1 MTTATATTQ
10 PIDGPVDKG
19 LRGSAIGLLSSV
31 VIGLAATAPAYSVTA
46 TLGFI
51 VIAIGFHAPAMM
63 VLAFLPMMA
72 IAVAFAQ
79 LNRADPDCG
88 TTFTWTTRAFG
99 PYAGWLGGWGMT
111 FAAVIAM
118 AYLAGIAASY
128 FFLLFGA
135 DGLATQRGWLAIV
148 GTLIV
153 ALMTYV
159 CYRGIRLSARLQ
171 YLLFGIEAIMLLVF
185 SFVAIGKTATGHAPP
200 GHASPSWSW
209 LSPFDVGGFQAFTA
223 GLLLALFIY
232 WGWDSAL
239 SINEETSDRRVNP
252 GRAAI
257 TATLVLLALY
267 LLVTFAAQS
276 YAGVGDTAL
285 GLANPDTAV
294 DVLATVGGSVLGTTA
309 NKLLILATLS
319 SAIGALQ
326 TGILPAA
333 RTTLAMST
341 YGALPPAFARMNRRF
356 QTPTVS
362 TWFIGGSTIAIFLV
376 LSYVAGGRLQL
387 DSIAAIGLLIAFYY
401 GLIGFV
407 SPWFF
412 RHELRN
418 DAKSLWLKGII
429 PLFGATVLSLA
440 FIKSA
445 WEMHK
450 ADYGFTSFHGVGGVF
465 ILGMGTLVVGAIV
478 MLGYAA
484 ARPAFFRGGHA
495 LPVALPEQRA
505 ASVVSSVDQVRAD

>member
-1 MTTATATTQ
+1 MTTAATTTH
-10 PIDGPVDKG
+10 PLGEPVDKG

-51 VIAIGFHAPAMM
+51 VIAIGIHAPAMM

-72 IAVAFAQ
+72 VAVAFAQ

-148 GTLIV
+148 GTVIV
-153 ALMTYV
+153 AVMTYV

-171 YLLFGIEAIMLLVF
+171 YLLFGTEAIMLLVF
-185 SFVAIGKTATGHAPP
+185 SFVAIGKTATGHAPA
-200 GHASPSWSW
+200 GHSSPSWSW
-209 LSPFDVGGFQAFTA
+209 LSPFHVGGFHAFTA

-239 SINEETSDRRVNP
+239 SINEETSERHVNP
-252 GRAAI
+252 GRAGV
-257 TATLVLLALY
+257 TATLVLLGLY
-267 LLVTFAAQS
+267 LLTTFAAQS

-294 DVLATVGGSVLGTTA
+294 DVLATVGGSVLGSAA

-407 SPWFF
+407 TPWFF
-412 RHELRN
+412 RHELRK
-418 DAKSLWLKGII
+418 DARSLWLKGII
-429 PLFGATVLSLA
+429 PLFGASVLTLA
-440 FIKSA
+440 FLQSA
-445 WEMHK
+445 WEMRK

-465 ILGMGTLVVGAIV
+465 ILGMGTLVVGAVV
-478 MLGYAA
+478 MVAYAV
-484 ARPAFFRGGHA
+484 ARPQFFRGGHA
-495 LPVALPEQRA
+495 LSVTLPEQRA
-505 ASVVSSVDQVRAD
+505 AGVLDLTDQVRAE

>member
-1 MTTATATTQ
+1 MGRGSATMTTAAATTQ
-10 PIDGPVDKG
+10 PIGAPADKG

-31 VIGLAATAPAYSVTA
+31 VIGLAATAPAYSITA

-51 VIAIGFHAPAMM
+51 VLAIGFHAPAMM

-88 TTFTWTTRAFG
+88 TTFTWTTRAFAPTPAG
-99 PYAGWLGGWGMT
+99 PGAWGRTFAPGVFRPYAGWLGGWGMT

-200 GHASPSWSW
+200 GHVSPSWSC

-239 SINEETSDRRVNP
+239 SINEETSNRRVNP

-285 GLANPDTAV
+285 GLGNPDRGV
-294 DVLATVGGSVLGTTA
+294 DA
-309 NKLLILATLS
+309 
-319 SAIGALQ
+319 
-326 TGILPAA
+326 
-333 RTTLAMST
+333 
-341 YGALPPAFARMNRRF
+341 
-356 QTPTVS
+356 
-362 TWFIGGSTIAIFLV
+362 
-376 LSYVAGGRLQL
+376 
-387 DSIAAIGLLIAFYY
+387 
-401 GLIGFV
+401 
-407 SPWFF
+407 
-412 RHELRN
+412 
-418 DAKSLWLKGII
+418 
-429 PLFGATVLSLA
+429 
-440 FIKSA
+440 
-445 WEMHK
+445 
-450 ADYGFTSFHGVGGVF
+450 
-465 ILGMGTLVVGAIV
+465 
-478 MLGYAA
+478 
-484 ARPAFFRGGHA
+484 
-495 LPVALPEQRA
+495 
-505 ASVVSSVDQVRAD
+505 